1 MRLIVD
7 SLVALMLAGI
17 LAGVVVYNRQRAE
30 RAGQVR
36 ATREAIVQIELHL
49 KVQIALEQ
57 VELTDG
63 GWPRTIDPQW
73 FPLQLPL
80 NLLLPEN
87 RPWVEVIGPQ
97 DRHLRHPKSITGD
110 DRSLAA
116 FWYNPYQGII
126 RARIPSGL
134 TDVETVALY
143 NQVNGTA
150 LTSIVSEYAR

>member
-1 MRLIVD
+1 MRLLID

-17 LAGVVVYNRQRAE
+17 LAGVVIQNRHRDEHMARIQT
-30 RAGQVR
+30 
-36 ATREAIVQIELHL
+36 TRDAIHQIEQHL

-57 VELTDG
+57 VELTDA

-73 FPLQLPL
+73 FPLQQPR
-80 NLLLPEN
+80 NVLLPDN
-87 RPWVEVIGPQ
+87 RAWVEVIGPQ

-110 DRSLAA
+110 NRDLAT

-126 RARIPSGL
+126 RARIPAGL

-143 NQVNGTA
+143 NQVNGTT
-150 LTSIVSEYAR
+150 LSSIVSEYED